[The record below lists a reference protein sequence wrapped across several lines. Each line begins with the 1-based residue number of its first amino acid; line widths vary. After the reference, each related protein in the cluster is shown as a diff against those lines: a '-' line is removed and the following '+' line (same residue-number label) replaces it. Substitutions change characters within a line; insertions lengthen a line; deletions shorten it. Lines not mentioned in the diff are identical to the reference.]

1 MAYPMEMYED
11 MFRKKTGAYFTK
23 EEKKYI
29 IDFGD
34 ANNMSSSKRIY
45 IQAIYCMK
53 RFVPIII
60 IRLIIQ
66 IKVKKAFKNEEAPE
80 SFQILYKDFAE
91 IILLT
96 AMKKYSTNSEK

>member
-34 ANNMSSSKRIY
+34 AKKHY
-45 IQAIYCMK
+45 PTTEK
-53 RFVPIII
+53 E
-60 IRLIIQ
+60 
-66 IKVKKAFKNEEAPE
+66 IK
-80 SFQILYKDFAE
+80 
-91 IILLT
+91 
-96 AMKKYSTNSEK
+96 

>member
-45 IQAIYCMK
+45 IQAI
-53 RFVPIII
+53 
-60 IRLIIQ
+60 
-66 IKVKKAFKNEEAPE
+66 
-80 SFQILYKDFAE
+80 
-91 IILLT
+91 
-96 AMKKYSTNSEK
+96 

>member
-1 MAYPMEMYED
+1 
-11 MFRKKTGAYFTK
+11 
-23 EEKKYI
+23 
-29 IDFGD
+29 
-34 ANNMSSSKRIY
+34 MSSSKRIY